1 MAIYERQYSKLLTRE
16 LLKYLLAGSLPN
28 IAEISSR
35 LDELF
40 KKNGNITYKYLP
52 QLKGEVFNNQLFNRQ
67 LNAINFDI
75 ETVNEELI
83 DLISSAFRRLNYA
96 DTYYRVHSHELN
108 KLESLLNAILFTFD
122 KADYFFLGA
131 FDSFTDYAKTDVEK
145 SDPNIINLSE
155 KALMLPYGGKNTLRI
170 KTSHMYD
177 IHTWPVKVVT
187 PIQYISSN
195 QVSSTSFGDI
205 FNDVATG
212 WLYEVVSNKQESVT
226 ISFTFPLAGTQAD
239 NIEVLVN
246 RFELTPHS
254 ATQQKAKIEFSV
266 DDINYKTPEGYEDG
280 VMMKDQK
287 FVYGLD
293 FTTELVQFVRITLT
307 KDTFDEELGNNEDK
321 RFIYRFGLKGF
332 GAYTVG
338 RVQSAVYQSKPF
350 DFSSEQQNISRVSI
364 KADTSTPEGT
374 KIDFSVALSD
384 GTTTSNFIP
393 IKPVKGDA
401 KPGSSEVVVFGTT
414 KTNTLRFEAD
424 SSLFSQYTNGTIRGH
439 TFYKYSQ
446 DVSPAPIF
454 GSSQLIRGYK
464 AWSRD
469 TSSAIQTTKI
479 ADNYVSFAEGDI
491 QKVYAIYTETPT
503 FISDRIGNVD
513 ITRLVTSIPVYYNGK
528 GPLIPIG
535 NQYNSTGSD
544 ATPSYAV
551 YKVLYITDQGKKTF
565 TVTANASKIKLNYDS
580 FVANGASAPIVKN
593 SSNTVTYKEGKDYII
608 ETEIKDGILRTTGN
622 LDIPTGSQINTST
635 APTLNITIT
644 LDPDVTYKVT
654 GVNGTVITL
663 NNMKFNAGD
672 TFQVT
677 YRFVPT
683 SPYEIIKSSV
693 KVKNNIQSSGKSV
706 KTYIEGIDYVF
717 DVATGSIQRLPNSTI
732 PSQGE
737 VFIDYFYTTIDNA
750 VETFLT
756 WCYISEEKGLQI
768 KLELDTASKKNTL
781 TSDDTVGERFFVN
794 GAGGLVD
801 LTRATVTPLLG
812 PGWVQFLVR
821 SKNPDVNQKS
831 DNKGNLIDQIIQ
843 LRDYDKKRIFKENG
857 KYFKEILAFR
867 DPMIQ
872 RSLNHLKSNTLVTD
886 HTVFAFDDITDIS
899 KNVLVLNFKPGS
911 TKDLYL
917 KAPQE
922 DSSATLTPLT
932 INEIYQLIWDSK
944 LPNIINGSSVIV
956 KCQLTREPNI
966 DGGITPK
973 VFEYFLR
980 AGD

>member
-16 LLKYLLAGSLPN
+16 LIKYLLAGRLPN

-40 KKNGNITYKYLP
+40 KKNGNITYKYIP
-52 QLKGEVFNNQLFNRQ
+52 QLKGEVFNNTLFNRQ

-75 ETVNEELI
+75 ETVNEEFI
-83 DLISSAFRRLNYA
+83 DLLASAFRRLNYA

-108 KLESLLNAILFTFD
+108 RLEAILNAISFTFD
-122 KADYFFLGA
+122 KADYFFLSA
-131 FDSFTDYAKTDVEK
+131 FDSFTDYSKTDIEK
-145 SDPNIINLSE
+145 SDSDIINLSE
-155 KALMLPYGGKNTLRI
+155 KAIMLPYGGKNTQRI
-170 KTSHMYD
+170 KTSHMYE
-177 IHTWPVKVVT
+177 IKTWPVKVLT
-187 PIQYISSN
+187 PADYISAN

-205 FNDVATG
+205 FSDVATG
-212 WLYEVVSNKQESVT
+212 WLYEVVTNKQESVAIT
-226 ISFTFPLAGTQAD
+226 FTFPLAGVLAE
-239 NIEVLVN
+239 NVEVLVN
-246 RFELTPHS
+246 RFELTSHS
-254 ATQQKAKIEFSV
+254 ATPQKAKIEFSV

-280 VMMKDQK
+280 LLVKDQK

-293 FTTELVQFVRITLT
+293 FTTELAQFIKITLT
-307 KDTFDEELGNNEDK
+307 KDTFDEELGNNTDK
-321 RFIYRFGLKGF
+321 RFVYRFGLKGF
-332 GAYTVG
+332 GAYSVG
-338 RVQSAVYQSKPF
+338 RKQAAVYQSKPF
-350 DFSSEQQNISRVSI
+350 DFSSEQENISRVSI
-364 KADTSTPEGT
+364 KAKTSTPSGT
-374 KIDFSVALSD
+374 SVDFSVALTD
-384 GTTTSNFIP
+384 GETVSNFIP
-393 IKPVKGDA
+393 IKPTQGDA
-401 KPGSSEVVVFGTT
+401 KPGTSEVVVFGTS
-414 KTNTLRFEAD
+414 KSNALRFEAD
-424 SSLFSQYTNGTIRGH
+424 ASLFSQYTNGTIRGH

-446 DVSPAPIF
+446 DVNPTPIF
-454 GSSQLIRGYK
+454 GSAQLIRGYK

-469 TSSAIQTTKI
+469 VSSTIQTNKI
-479 ADNYVSFAEGDI
+479 SDNYVSFAEGDI
-491 QKVYAIYTETPT
+491 QKVYALYTETPT
-503 FISDRIGNVD
+503 FLKDTIGNVN

-528 GPLIPIG
+528 GPLVPVG

-544 ATPSYAV
+544 ATPNYAV
-551 YKVLYITDQGKKTF
+551 YKVLYITDQGRKTF

-580 FVANGASAPIVKN
+580 FVANGSNAPIVKN
-593 SSNTVTYKEGKDYII
+593 SNNTVTYKEGKDYII
-608 ETEIKDGILRTTGN
+608 ETEIKDGALRTTGN
-622 LDIPTGSQINTST
+622 LNIPTGSQINTAS

-654 GVNGTVITL
+654 EVNGTVVTL
-663 NNMKFNAGD
+663 ANMTFSAGD
-672 TFQVT
+672 TFQIT

-693 KVKNNIQSSGKSV
+693 KVKNNIQSSGKSIRSYV
-706 KTYIEGIDYVF
+706 EGTDYVF
-717 DVATGSIQRLPNSTI
+717 DVATGSIQRLPNSSI

-737 VFIDYFYTTIDNA
+737 VFIDYYYTTTDSA

-756 WCYISEEKGLQI
+756 WCYISEERGLQI

-794 GAGGLVD
+794 GPGGLVD

-812 PGWVQFLVR
+812 PGWIQFLVR
-821 SKNPDVNQKS
+821 SKNPDANQKS

-872 RSLNHLKSNTLVTD
+872 RSLNHLKSNTLVSD

-899 KNVLVLNFKPGS
+899 KNVLVLNFKPGL

-922 DSSATLTPLT
+922 DNSATLTPAT
-932 INEIYQLIWDSK
+932 INEIYQLIWESK

-956 KCQLTREPNI
+956 RCQLSREPNV
-966 DGGITPK
+966 DGGLTPK

-980 AGD
+980 AGE